1 MQNRWQ
7 IFTVIDITE
16 THANKSDDT
25 KKKHQ
30 QANYN
35 TLINTASLRCNILP
49 ASCKAMV
56 DDVSELGFGKNI
68 LDKQRYWVFE
78 FTHEFE
84 GALSLEMLMQDFD
97 LIPIITG
104 LNETVNINTPAFRTT
119 DTVDKNIVFKLL
131 DN

>member
-1 MQNRWQ
+1 M
-7 IFTVIDITE
+7 TVIDITE
-16 THANKSDDT
+16 TNANKSDDT
-25 KKKHQ
+25 SKRHQ

-35 TLINTASLRCNILP
+35 TLINTASLRCNIMP
-49 ASCKAMV
+49 VSCQAIV
-56 DDVSELGFGKNI
+56 DDVSGLGFGKNI

-84 GALSLEMLMQDFD
+84 GALSLDMLTKDFD
-97 LIPIITG
+97 LIPIIVG